1 MLNFNHAIMGS
12 RHIVSPFW
20 AMGQSTP
27 AYPVGGGG
35 GGWCGS
41 PYKCKSDNG
50 TSSLTSTERYNLM
63 NHKYRDDVTLLAK
76 IRKFDRSKNK

>member
-35 GGWCGS
+35 RGVVWE
-41 PYKCKSDNG
+41 
-50 TSSLTSTERYNLM
+50 SLLM
-63 NHKYRDDVTLLAK
+63 Q
-76 IRKFDRSKNK
+76 I

>member
-35 GGWCGS
+35 EGGGVGV
-41 PYKCKSDNG
+41 PTNAN
-50 TSSLTSTERYNLM
+50 LTMEQVL
-63 NHKYRDDVTLLAK
+63 
-76 IRKFDRSKNK
+76 